1 MNNIGQGLTLSGI
14 GILITFSALGL
25 LILMIWLL
33 KKLFPPDQSGQ
44 ESSASREKHPPSD
57 GERQRK
63 IAAVSAAALIMREK
77 REQNLNLGKVLET
90 PPGEWWKRALDRIQ
104 SKE

>member
-14 GILITFSALGL
+14 GILITFSALAL
-25 LILMIWLL
+25 LILVIWLL
-33 KKLFPPDQSGQ
+33 KKLFPADQPGQAVYPSG
-44 ESSASREKHPPSD
+44 EKHPPSD
-57 GERQRK
+57 RERQRK
-63 IAAVSAAALIMREK
+63 IAAVSATALIMLEK
-77 REQNLNLGKVLET
+77 REQNLSLGKVLET